1 MKLLEGNRLKS
12 ATFYGTLYRVRYKRT
27 GAKEIVGAITGVTK
41 FTMAITGF
49 SRDQQKQQLFDRQS
63 SSDLRKKEKQ
73 SFLGAVAGCRLQA
86 IKVII
91 L

>member
-27 GAKEIVGAITGVTK
+27 GAKEIVGAITYGRDK
-41 FTMAITGF
+41 ITGF

>member
-1 MKLLEGNRLKS
+1 M
-12 ATFYGTLYRVRYKRT
+12 
-27 GAKEIVGAITGVTK
+27 TK
-41 FTMAITGF
+41 FTMGITGF

-86 IKVII
+86 AGYEGNYLVETKIHPSVSNY
-91 L
+91 